1 MSAPLRIEEDID
13 IPKITRGRG
22 RPKGSLGIIG
32 GRIRYRPKKWL
43 PEFNQLVI
51 DYIVVPGVTHEELG
65 LKYSYTKVQVCN
77 ILNSPQA
84 RDIQESMAQGILKY
98 NFENVP
104 IKLGEMHSKIIER
117 LHDFIH
123 SDVYLKANPFEFINK
138 SLAIGKAIGVLDK
151 ETSTLARGTT
161 INNTQVNITT
171 GQAKDLSE
179 SLGIVERLRLASS
192 KEVKT
197 EVSSAPGNFNG
208 K

>member
-1 MSAPLRIEEDID
+1 MSAPLRIEDDID

-51 DYIVVPGVTHEELG
+51 DYIIVPGVTHEELG

-123 SDVYLKANPFEFINK
+123 NDSYLSANPFEFINK

-151 ETSTLARGTT
+151 ETPKVNGVTH
-161 INNTQVNITT
+161 NTQVNISV

-179 SLGIVERLRLASS
+179 SLGIVERLRLAS
-192 KEVKT
+192 KNEIKIET
-197 EVSSAPGNFNG
+197 DPGNSNG

>member
-1 MSAPLRIEEDID
+1 MSAPLRIEDDID

-43 PEFNQLVI
+43 PEFNQLVV
-51 DYIVVPGVTHEELG
+51 DYIVVPGVTHKELG
-65 LKYSYTKVQVCN
+65 EKYGYTNVQVCN

-84 RDIQESMAQGILKY
+84 RDIQESMAKGILKY

-104 IKLGEMHSKIIER
+104 IKMAEMSSKITER

-123 SDVYLKANPFEFINK
+123 DDSKYKANPFEFINK
-138 SLAIGKAIGVLDK
+138 ALSIGKAIGVLDK
-151 ETSTLARGTT
+151 ETPRDGGVTH
-161 INNTQVNITT
+161 NTQVNISV

-179 SLGIVERLRLASS
+179 SLGIVERLRLAS
-192 KEVKT
+192 KNEIKIET
-197 EVSSAPGNFNG
+197 DPGNSNG

>member
-1 MSAPLRIEEDID
+1 MSAPLRIEDDID

-123 SDVYLKANPFEFINK
+123 NDSYLSANPFEFINK

-151 ETSTLARGTT
+151 ETPKVNGVTH
-161 INNTQVNITT
+161 NTQVNISV

-179 SLGIVERLRLASS
+179 SLGIVERLRLAS
-192 KEVKT
+192 KNEIKIET
-197 EVSSAPGNFNG
+197 DPGNSNG

>member
-1 MSAPLRIEEDID
+1 MSAPLRIDDDID

-123 SDVYLKANPFEFINK
+123 NDSYLSANPFEFINK

-151 ETSTLARGTT
+151 ETPKVNGVTH
-161 INNTQVNITT
+161 NTQVNISV

-179 SLGIVERLRLASS
+179 SLGIVERLRLAS
-192 KEVKT
+192 KNEIKIET
-197 EVSSAPGNFNG
+197 DPGNSNG